1 MCEIKDFTEQEILY
15 SEELLIKKL
24 KENGNKTYQ
33 IELNCA
39 ELEFIKDVLMG
50 INTWTEHVSG
60 IFNSQH
66 QFDRGLENIFPDDLA
81 EKIFKQFCDEDGNYR

>member
-1 MCEIKDFTEQEILY
+1 MKKSTVEILD
-15 SEELLIKKL
+15 SEELLIRKI

-33 IELNCA
+33 IELTCA

-50 INTWTEHVSG
+50 INEWTQWATG
-60 IFNSQH
+60 IFNAQH